1 VNYMISNSNVVPK
14 GVCRLLTI
22 QNVPEREYL
31 RIGRSQVGTFPD
43 DACFKMSPDFPKDV
57 KLADVLSNRSRL
69 LVVSERL
76 KNLLSASDALKHNE
90 VYEVGIL
97 NHKGRREKAK
107 YFFIHQINFPA
118 CADRRQTVG
127 EEDPL
132 APDEYGLLTK
142 LVLDESKI
150 DSALAIF
157 RAAEYPARPFFRR
170 DIVAKIKAADMTG
183 IAFFELDGFTKF

>member
-1 VNYMISNSNVVPK
+1 MISNSNVVPK

-31 RIGRSQVGTFPD
+31 RLGRSQVATFPD

-76 KNLLSASDALKHNE
+76 KDLLSASDALKHNE

-107 YFFIHQINFPA
+107 YFLST
-118 CADRRQTVG
+118 R
-127 EEDPL
+127 
-132 APDEYGLLTK
+132 
-142 LVLDESKI
+142 
-150 DSALAIF
+150 
-157 RAAEYPARPFFRR
+157 
-170 DIVAKIKAADMTG
+170 
-183 IAFFELDGFTKF
+183 